1 MSQSAR
7 KSIRHV
13 LFCQE
18 SYRQSPL
25 FGDALSCPETAFKQG
40 AKGHQQKLILKVF
53 SGKIVRQKYPF
64 CSDTEPWCALFVP
77 KRPSNTTQQ
86 GTTRGVATA
95 RGRSSAGAFF
105 GSKAQA
111 GSRNISWSRAEEESG
126 NSDPPIQPQH
136 RQHTTTLATAAA
148 GSRKQQQ
155 QNSTNLQ
162 QQAAPTGITNSEQ
175 SQLGCQKMLSVGVN
189 HCLV

>member
-95 RGRSSAGAFF
+95 RGRSSAGAFLAAKPRQ
-105 GSKAQA
+105 GVATYHGRGQRRRVA
-111 GSRNISWSRAEEESG
+111 TVTPQYNPNTG
-126 NSDPPIQPQH
+126 NTQPP
-136 RQHTTTLATAAA
+136 
-148 GSRKQQQ
+148 
-155 QNSTNLQ
+155 
-162 QQAAPTGITNSEQ
+162 
-175 SQLGCQKMLSVGVN
+175 
-189 HCLV
+189 